1 MVETSGRHYFPVSF
15 SAEKIHQ
22 PDLGAPVSPSL
33 FQLFQEQNTHL
44 MNFKTWVNMPR
55 C

>member
-1 MVETSGRHYFPVSF
+1 MVETSGRDYFPVNF

-22 PDLGAPVSPSL
+22 PDLGALVSPSP

-44 MNFKTWVNMPR
+44 MNFNIWDEHA
-55 C
+55 